1 MILISGVISIIFQKN
16 TLCTNKIRMIYFCT
30 NFVNFLAE
38 NVFLFLI
45 FFFWGGGGGGDCPT
59 VPPPARA
66 PIVGGHGPS
75 AGHES
80 SWTFVWGPEN
90 GLCLFDFNV

>member
-45 FFFWGGGGGGDCPT
+45 FFFWGGEVGGDCPT
-59 VPPPARA
+59 VPPQLVRLLW
-66 PIVGGHGPS
+66 GGHGPS
-75 AGHES
+75 AGHGS